1 MELIFRPAVVS
12 LCTNVSIV
20 NDSVLESTEQFS
32 VELSTRDFDVMLANS
47 SASVIIVDDDRKYN
61 SSKSW

>member
-32 VELSTRDFDVMLANS
+32 VELSTTDFDVMLANS
-47 SASVIIVDDDRKYN
+47 SASVIIIDDDRKYN
-61 SSKSW
+61 ISKS